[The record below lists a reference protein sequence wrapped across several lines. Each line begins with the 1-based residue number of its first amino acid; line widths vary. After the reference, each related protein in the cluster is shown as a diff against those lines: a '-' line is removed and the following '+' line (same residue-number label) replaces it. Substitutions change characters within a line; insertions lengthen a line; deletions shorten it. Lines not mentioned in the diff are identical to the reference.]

1 MSETIEFFPIIQGLE
16 KIEPIVPARE
26 INKNA
31 TFEKEEFSL
40 KSCPGIRDLTHCGYV
55 IPLWQDIRIRFDDNQ
70 GITVV
75 PSGSML
81 DQKGIPFHDVQFHDE
96 RTMAGYSFGKDYF
109 NFSMKLR
116 CPWYVKT
123 APGTSILT
131 IPTFYNENPHFTVAS
146 GIITSDKYPMIL
158 AQVILK
164 RFKGEIVLKKGSPL
178 LQIIAIKEQPKLK
191 IHDNDK
197 LIVKKVDQLR
207 NWMYSKIH
215 TAGQYR
221 NIGKIFK

>member
-1 MSETIEFFPIIQGLE
+1 VQRGFFMSETIEFFPIIQGLE

-96 RTMAGYSFGKDYF
+96 RTMAGYSFGKETVTGEKYKKFPDVSERTNPFTNLLKKY
-109 NFSMKLR
+109 NLGNRVKIQYPSKIASKFSSLQILN
-116 CPWYVKT
+116 
-123 APGTSILT
+123 PGNSKQNNL
-131 IPTFYNENPHFTVAS
+131 
-146 GIITSDKYPMIL
+146 
-158 AQVILK
+158 ILK
-164 RFKGEIVLKKGSPL
+164 MS
-178 LQIIAIKEQPKLK
+178 
-191 IHDNDK
+191 
-197 LIVKKVDQLR
+197 
-207 NWMYSKIH
+207 MYKS
-215 TAGQYR
+215 
-221 NIGKIFK
+221 